1 MKGGKRISLKC
12 IMLFILFAVFMIFA
26 SPLAAEDEKFEDN
39 KKITKDSEKKDNI
52 IDAESSNLSAD
63 KSFIN
68 LKLFQLTEKK
78 DIDRKK
84 KLNLVQNKNYSFSDH
99 QKSALKPN
107 KFKKVEKSLYTTS
120 LITLLALNTADYFT
134 TIKALQYKEIKEINP
149 VMRPLVKNPSLYLI
163 LKLGVNVYAYY
174 AMQNLFKKNK
184 KLAWLVSILTNAALS
199 YIVLNNIWQ
208 INKVK

>member
-1 MKGGKRISLKC
+1 
-12 IMLFILFAVFMIFA
+12 MLFILFAVFMIFT

-39 KKITKDSEKKDNI
+39 QKLTKDSEQKDNI

-84 KLNLVQNKNYSFSDH
+84 KLNLVQNKNYSLSDL

-149 VMRPLVKNPSLYLI
+149 VMRPLVKNPSLYLV

-184 KLAWLVSILTNAALS
+184 KIAWLVSVLTNAALS